1 MAGVKTTIKPYKLKP
16 SGDNLSRDDL
26 ATWQQVLLSHMRQAD
41 TWRPFLPGGGKAD
54 WVAAD
59 SGEEN
64 DGWTNGDKAAFQ
76 DFLTCLATFSPTGF
90 NETIKRESTS
100 FTWVIDLI
108 KSTFELKTRGEHF
121 LALEDLKFD
130 FSKGFT
136 YQQAYME
143 VKDFVCASLLN
154 DGDRFEGKAL
164 PRKEILSPVAKN
176 FITKEWLL
184 KIDPRLPKHIRDT
197 RGHLFTD
204 DKPTLSC
211 NQRVIC
217 DQIPTMLAELDGKS
231 DSGSQDVSIGYVPA
245 NRRGAFRPRGRGL
258 LRGAGSQRGHYFTP
272 PRAWPAP
279 ARGSTISG
287 CQRCLEATPRRYD
300 AAKTHATND
309 CIWPPNNPSTFRQ
322 RPGFRVVYVPETED
336 QSEAAT
342 EEYYG
347 EQFAHIPQFYPEAS
361 IEEIFY
367 NEDSENKSSSSYVK
381 PFINEPTNVAIQ
393 ALPVRKVQTV
403 SANINNKVETLT
415 IDSGSEGNCM
425 REDICQK
432 LGLSVVPLDADDSS
446 VPTQAD
452 GQSPL
457 DIVGQTE
464 FIAKRGNIEFFWKG
478 YVATSLS
485 ANILCGGPFMER
497 NQIVQELHN
506 NRLKVGKHYL
516 QENSPFRPTPDPEI
530 SIANISKVQTVQPKI
545 LIGENVPR
553 LIREKLEIIH
563 REHEQVF
570 NGDLSGGY
578 NGYSGNHTVNFNF
591 KGGIPPTPNYDSRP
605 PYFSTQDQILLQAK
619 IDELED
625 KGICVKVSDTDII
638 PKYAAPCMLAKKHS
652 ARDLEPGAYEK
663 LSTEEKLKY
672 NRFIL
677 CHNKL
682 SEHVDKLP
690 AKSNKLD
697 ETIRVVGSYEYVI
710 TTDLTDSFWQRHIA
724 EDKLP
729 YFAFHS
735 PFRGPYIFLRSTQG
749 LINQTEGLE
758 QLVSAI
764 LQDCVMSGWCQ
775 VLADNIYIMGHT
787 MEQTVKHWQIVL
799 QLLSANNIK
808 LSPKKTSCFPEK
820 LDLLGWTKQGKYL
833 VPDTHRQNV
842 LAKAPLPVTVH
853 QLRSYLGGYR
863 TFFRCKK
870 EMAHILKDL
879 EGFTALKKSTEKLQ
893 WTEDLKT
900 KFEESKK
907 KILQLEKLYLPKQDD
922 QLVMTS
928 DWSEKGL
935 SCTLWAMIENIP
947 HVVCRFSARL
957 DKTCE
962 RLLESSKVRPKTLPC
977 DGEMTAV
984 YVGIKSPAFS
994 AYIRASTKRTVCL
1007 VDNKPVVEAS
1017 KLIKDGKFSSS
1028 RVINNLMSALS
1039 EYNLE
1044 FQHLSSKM
1052 GHNLADDYASRNP
1065 AECEGKPECKTC
1077 SFIKDC
1083 EDLTIASLSFSV
1095 TEDSILGNVSQSSDL
1110 IQDIIKGVKSIP
1122 FNNRKAL
1129 KYLQDRDEDLLK
1141 VRDYLTSGKRP
1152 TAKNT
1157 KENKVKRYL
1166 RPSLR
1171 MTIAADG
1178 CLICTT
1184 RDKQSL
1190 NMRELIVIP
1199 EEVSVGLIYALHVNL
1214 NHPTPYQLQK
1224 ILDTKF
1230 FILDREKKV
1239 KSVSDSCTLCLSV
1252 AKIPREIETFKPNE
1266 IPDHPGQAFTVDIL
1280 RMDKRKVLVA
1290 VENFSGFVSTA
1301 FVCSEGANDLV
1312 NGIIQTV
1319 SPFRSSIT
1327 TNIRVD
1333 QAPGFKSLMKDSV
1346 ALKELNISLELGCA
1360 KNKNALSLV
1369 DRKIQELEVEIKKI
1383 SGNEKISTT
1392 ILAKATTF
1400 VNEKIRQQGLSAKEI
1415 LFSRDQFS
1423 QANLQLSDERIS
1435 EDVMKRRHIN
1445 NEFSARSKAQVN
1457 RKAEKVKVEK
1467 GNLVFLKQE
1476 GDKHHRRDLYFVLE
1490 ILPTENSLIV
1500 AKLLHA
1506 LSGNQSITFQ
1516 PHNITYKVKDTDVI
1530 LSPDQPSF
1538 HTQVDEDTD
1547 GEFYDED
1554 DDLPD
1559 IKPKNPHYP
1568 YEDFSDDEFELED
1581 NAEEEPEEHNNNEG
1595 EDESEYDSFSNDDY
1609 EDEADEE
1616 NSDSQDSSQ
1625 PEIQAESDQE
1635 NILQENI
1642 QSREL
1647 EINNLIDNQEDL
1659 GAAGVYDQQ
1668 NLDQNRQP
1676 RSGDIISFV
1685 HEDYWVTA
1693 KVKNKPRRN
1702 PNSHFYNI
1710 ELEDGTETGVELL
1723 PPTAD
1728 TVYSWTLLPES
1739 EWRPQQEQLR
1749 AAQCSA
1755 MGSKEPSPV
1764 SHIER
1769 REDLTSLYPEQQ
1781 IQSGRVYSLPST
1793 LPADPQLQ
1801 YQAPQAQHYPS
1812 PAWSREQHEEYMNI
1826 YNKILRSY
1834 RLNPNNPTD
1843 ENTAHFLVRDQLYVN
1858 QNSAFQKLK
1867 RAIFKR
1873 K

>member
-26 ATWQQVLLSHMRQAD
+26 ATWQQVLLSHMRQND
-41 TWRPFLPGGGKAD
+41 NWKPFLPGGGKQN

-59 SGEEN
+59 SGEVN
-64 DGWTNGDKAAFQ
+64 AGWTNDEKAAFEE
-76 DFLTCLATFSPTGF
+76 FLTCLATFSPTGF

-154 DGDRFEGKAL
+154 EGDRFEGRAL

-217 DQIPTMLAELDGKS
+217 DQIPTMLAELDGKT
-231 DSGSQDVSIGYVPA
+231 DSGSQDVSIGFVPA
-245 NRRGAFRPRGRGL
+245 YRRGASRSRGRGL
-258 LRGAGSQRGHYFTP
+258 FRGAGSMRGHYFTQ
-272 PRAWPAP
+272 PRALPPSVRGPA
-279 ARGSTISG
+279 ISG
-287 CQRCLEATPRRYD
+287 CQRCLEAIPRRYD

-309 CIWPPNNPSTFRQ
+309 CIWPPNNQSSFRP
-322 RPGFRVVYVPETED
+322 RPNFRVVYVPETEE

-347 EQFAHIPQFYPEAS
+347 DQFAHMAQFYPEAS
-361 IEEIFY
+361 IEEVFY
-367 NEDSENKSSSSYVK
+367 NEDSENKSSYPYVK
-381 PFINEPTNVAIQ
+381 PFIDQSQPTNVAIQ

-403 SANINNKVETLT
+403 SANINNKIETLT

-425 REDICQK
+425 RQDICQK
-432 LGLSVVPLDADDSS
+432 LGLPVVPLDADDSS

-464 FIAKRGNIEFFWKG
+464 FIATRGNIEFFWKG

-497 NQIVQELHN
+497 NEIVQELHN
-506 NRLKVGKHYL
+506 QRLYVGKHIL
-516 QENSPFRPTPDPEI
+516 QENSPFKPSPDPEI
-530 SIANISKVQTVQPKI
+530 SIANISKVSAVQPKI
-545 LIGENVPR
+545 LIGDNVPR
-553 LIREKLEIIH
+553 YIREKLEIIH
-563 REHEQVF
+563 KEHEQVF

-578 NGYSGNHTVNFNF
+578 NGHSGNHTVDFNF

-625 KGICVKVSDTDII
+625 KGICVKVADTEII

-697 ETIRVVGSYEYVI
+697 ETIRVVGSFEFVI

-775 VLADNIYIMGHT
+775 VLADNIYIMGHS
-787 MEQTVKHWQIVL
+787 MEQTVKHWQVVL

-820 LDLLGWTKQGKYL
+820 LDLLGWTKEGKYL
-833 VPDTHRQNV
+833 VPDSHRQNV
-842 LAKAPLPVTVH
+842 LAKAPLPVTVQ

-863 TFFRCKK
+863 TFFRCKS
-870 EMAHILKDL
+870 EMAQILKDL
-879 EGFTALKKSTEKLQ
+879 EGFAAAKRSSEKLA

-900 KFEESKK
+900 TFEESKR
-907 KILQLEKLYLPKQDD
+907 KILKLEKLYLPKPDD

-935 SCTLWAMIENIP
+935 SCTLWAMIDNNP
-947 HVVCRFSARL
+947 QVVCRFSAKL

-984 YVGIKSPAFS
+984 YVGIKSAAFS
-994 AYIRASTKRTVCL
+994 AFIRASNKRTVCL
-1007 VDNKPVVEAS
+1007 VDNKPVVEAA

-1028 RVINNLMSALS
+1028 RVINSLMSALS

-1052 GHNLADDYASRNP
+1052 GHNLADDYASRHP

-1095 TEDSILGNVSQSSDL
+1095 TGDSIIGNISESSDL
-1110 IQDIIKGVKSIP
+1110 IQDILKGVKTIP

-1129 KYLQDRDEDLLK
+1129 KYLQDKDEDLLK

-1157 KENKVKRYL
+1157 KENSVKRYL
-1166 RPSLR
+1166 RPSLQ
-1171 MTIAADG
+1171 MTIAGDG

-1184 RDKQSL
+1184 RDKKSL
-1190 NMRELIVIP
+1190 NTRELVVIP

-1224 ILDTKF
+1224 IIDTKF

-1239 KSVSDSCTLCLSV
+1239 KKISESCTLCLSV
-1252 AKIPREIETFKPNE
+1252 AKIPKEIETFKPNE

-1280 RMDKRKVLVA
+1280 RMDKRKILVA
-1290 VENFSGFVSTA
+1290 VENFSGFISTA
-1301 FVCSEGANDLV
+1301 FICSEGANDLV

-1327 TNIRVD
+1327 TSIRVD
-1333 QAPGFKSLMKDSV
+1333 QAPGFKSLMKDSA
-1346 ALKELNISLELGCA
+1346 ALKELNITLELGCA

-1369 DRKIQELEVEIKKI
+1369 DRKIQELEIEIKKI
-1383 SGNEKISTT
+1383 SGNEK
-1392 ILAKATTF
+1392 
-1400 VNEKIRQQGLSAKEI
+1400 N
-1415 LFSRDQFS
+1415 
-1423 QANLQLSDERIS
+1423 LSDNS
-1435 EDVMKRRHIN
+1435 CQGDDVC
-1445 NEFSARSKAQVN
+1445 E
-1457 RKAEKVKVEK
+1457 
-1467 GNLVFLKQE
+1467 
-1476 GDKHHRRDLYFVLE
+1476 
-1490 ILPTENSLIV
+1490 
-1500 AKLLHA
+1500 
-1506 LSGNQSITFQ
+1506 
-1516 PHNITYKVKDTDVI
+1516 
-1530 LSPDQPSF
+1530 
-1538 HTQVDEDTD
+1538 
-1547 GEFYDED
+1547 
-1554 DDLPD
+1554 
-1559 IKPKNPHYP
+1559 
-1568 YEDFSDDEFELED
+1568 
-1581 NAEEEPEEHNNNEG
+1581 
-1595 EDESEYDSFSNDDY
+1595 
-1609 EDEADEE
+1609 
-1616 NSDSQDSSQ
+1616 
-1625 PEIQAESDQE
+1625 
-1635 NILQENI
+1635 
-1642 QSREL
+1642 
-1647 EINNLIDNQEDL
+1647 
-1659 GAAGVYDQQ
+1659 
-1668 NLDQNRQP
+1668 
-1676 RSGDIISFV
+1676 
-1685 HEDYWVTA
+1685 
-1693 KVKNKPRRN
+1693 
-1702 PNSHFYNI
+1702 
-1710 ELEDGTETGVELL
+1710 
-1723 PPTAD
+1723 
-1728 TVYSWTLLPES
+1728 
-1739 EWRPQQEQLR
+1739 
-1749 AAQCSA
+1749 
-1755 MGSKEPSPV
+1755 
-1764 SHIER
+1764 
-1769 REDLTSLYPEQQ
+1769 
-1781 IQSGRVYSLPST
+1781 
-1793 LPADPQLQ
+1793 
-1801 YQAPQAQHYPS
+1801 
-1812 PAWSREQHEEYMNI
+1812 
-1826 YNKILRSY
+1826 
-1834 RLNPNNPTD
+1834 
-1843 ENTAHFLVRDQLYVN
+1843 
-1858 QNSAFQKLK
+1858 
-1867 RAIFKR
+1867 
-1873 K
+1873 

>member
-1 MAGVKTTIKPYKLKP
+1 MAGVKTSIKPYKLKP

-41 TWRPFLPGGGKAD
+41 TWKPFLPGGAKEN

-59 SGEEN
+59 SGEVN
-64 DGWTNGDKAAFQ
+64 DGWTNENKAAFE

-100 FTWVIDLI
+100 FNWVIDLI

-121 LALEDLKFD
+121 LGLDDLKFD

-217 DQIPTMLAELDGKS
+217 DQIPTMLAELDGKT

-245 NRRGAFRPRGRGL
+245 NRRGASRPRGRGL
-258 LRGAGSQRGHYFTP
+258 FRGAGSMRGHYFTQ
-272 PRAWPAP
+272 PRALPPPVRGPA
-279 ARGSTISG
+279 TSG

-309 CIWPPNNPSTFRQ
+309 CIWPPNNPSFRP
-322 RPGFRVVYVPETED
+322 RPNFRVVYVPETED

-342 EEYYG
+342 SEYYG

-367 NEDSENKSSSSYVK
+367 NEDPENKSYNSYVK
-381 PFINEPTNVAIQ
+381 PLIDDSLPTKIAFQ

-403 SANINNKVETLT
+403 SATINNKIETLT

-432 LGLSVVPLDADDSS
+432 LGLPVLPLDADDSS

-452 GQSPL
+452 GESPL

-464 FIAKRGNIEFFWKG
+464 FIAKRGNIDFFWKG

-485 ANILCGGPFMER
+485 AGILCGGPFMER
-497 NQIVQELHN
+497 NQIVQELHKQ
-506 NRLKVGKHYL
+506 RIVVGGKHIL
-516 QENSPFRPTPDPEI
+516 LENSPFKPTPDPEI
-530 SIANISKVQTVQPKI
+530 SIANISAVSGETPKI
-545 LIGENVPR
+545 LIGDKVPR
-553 LIREKLEIIH
+553 HIREKLDIIH
-563 REHEQVF
+563 REHKQVF

-578 NGYSGNHTVNFNF
+578 NGHSGNHDVNFNF
-591 KGGIPPTPNYDSRP
+591 KGGIPPTPNYDSQP

-625 KGICVKVSDTDII
+625 KGICVKVADTDII
-638 PKYAAPCMLAKKHS
+638 PKYAAPCMLVKKHS

-697 ETIRVVGSYEYVI
+697 ETIRVVGSFEYVI

-758 QLVSAI
+758 QLVSVI
-764 LQDCVMSGWCQ
+764 LQDCIMSGWCQ
-775 VLADNIYIMGHT
+775 VLADNIYIMGHS
-787 MEQTVKHWQIVL
+787 MEQTAKHWQLVL
-799 QLLSANNIK
+799 QLLSLNNIK

-820 LDLLGWTKQGKYL
+820 LDLLGWTKEGKYL

-842 LAKAPLPVTVH
+842 LAKAPLPVTVK

-863 TFFRCKK
+863 TYFRCKTD
-870 EMAHILKDL
+870 MAQTLKDL
-879 EGFTALKKSTEKLQ
+879 EEFQASKKSSEKLQ

-907 KILQLEKLYLPKQDD
+907 KILQLDKLYLPKQDD

-947 HVVCRFSARL
+947 QVVCRFSVRL

-984 YVGIKSPAFS
+984 YVGIKSSAFS
-994 AYIRASTKRTVCL
+994 CFIRASNKRTVCL
-1007 VDNKPVVEAS
+1007 VDNKPVVEAA

-1077 SFIKDC
+1077 SFVKDC
-1083 EDLTIASLSFSV
+1083 EDLTIGSLSFSFN
-1095 TEDSILGNVSQSSDL
+1095 EDSILGNVSHSPDL
-1110 IQDIIKGVKSIP
+1110 IQDILKGVKSIP

-1129 KYLQDRDEDLLK
+1129 KYLQDKDEDLLK

-1157 KENKVKRYL
+1157 KENTVKRYL
-1166 RPSLR
+1166 RSSLKI
-1171 MTIAADG
+1171 TIAGDG

-1184 RDKQSL
+1184 RDKSL
-1190 NMRELIVIP
+1190 NMRELVVIP
-1199 EEVSVGLIYALHVNL
+1199 EEVSMGLIYALHVNL

-1224 ILDTKF
+1224 VLDTKF
-1230 FILDREKKV
+1230 FILDKEKKV
-1239 KSVSDSCTLCLSV
+1239 KQISESCTLCLSV

-1266 IPDHPGQAFTVDIL
+1266 MPDHPGQAFTVDIL
-1280 RMDKRKVLVA
+1280 RMDKRKILVA
-1290 VENFSGFVSTA
+1290 VENFSGFISTA
-1301 FVCSEGANDLV
+1301 FLCSEGANDLV

-1327 TNIRVD
+1327 SSIRVD
-1333 QAPGFKSLMKDSV
+1333 QAPGFKSLMKDSP
-1346 ALKELNISLELGCA
+1346 ALKDLNISLELGCA

-1369 DRKIQELEVEIKKI
+1369 DKKIQELETEIKKI

-1392 ILAKATTF
+1392 VLAKATTF

-1423 QANLQLSDERIS
+1423 QANLRLNDDRIS
-1435 EDVMKRRHIN
+1435 EDVMERRHTN
-1445 NEFSARSKAQVN
+1445 NEYSARSKAQVN
-1457 RKAEKVKVEK
+1457 RKATKADVQK
-1467 GNLVFLKQE
+1467 GNVVFLKQE

-1490 ILPTENSLIV
+1490 ILPAENSLII

-1530 LSPDQPSF
+1530 LSPDQPNF
-1538 HTQVDEDTD
+1538 HTQVDEENFDD
-1547 GEFYDED
+1547 FYDDD
-1554 DDLPD
+1554 DDLP
-1559 IKPKNPHYP
+1559 IIQQRKPHYP
-1568 YEDFSDDEFELED
+1568 YEDVSDDEFEM
-1581 NAEEEPEEHNNNEG
+1581 EENIEEHLE
-1595 EDESEYDSFSNDDY
+1595 EIIDEESEYDSFSTDDY
-1609 EDEADEE
+1609 DEDADEE
-1616 NSDSQDSSQ
+1616 DSDSAQSENQ
-1625 PEIQAESDQE
+1625 VEPDQE
-1635 NILQENI
+1635 DILQENI
-1642 QSREL
+1642 QTREL
-1647 EINNLIDNQEDL
+1647 EIGNLIENQEDH
-1659 GAAGVYDQQ
+1659 GHDQQ
-1668 NLDQNRQP
+1668 ENLDQHRQP
-1676 RSGDIISFV
+1676 RQGDIISFV
-1685 HEDYWVTA
+1685 YQDYWTTA
-1693 KVKNKPRRN
+1693 KIKNKPRKN

-1710 ELEDGTETGVELL
+1710 EFEDGTATGVELF
-1723 PPTAD
+1723 PPTAE
-1728 TVYSWTLLPES
+1728 TVYSWTLLPQS
-1739 EWRPQQEQLR
+1739 AWRPQQEQLR
-1749 AAQCSA
+1749 AAQCAA
-1755 MGSKEPSPV
+1755 MESKEPSPV
-1764 SHIER
+1764 SNSEQ
-1769 REDLTSLYPEQQ
+1769 REEPSLLYPEQQ

-1793 LPADPQLQ
+1793 VPADTLLQ
-1801 YQAPQAQHYPS
+1801 HQSPEAQHHPPS
-1812 PAWSREQHEEYMNI
+1812 AWSKEKRDNYWRI
-1826 YNKILRSY
+1826 YQKIIRDY
-1834 RLNPNNPTD
+1834 GLNTQNPTD
-1843 ENTAHFLVRDQLYVN
+1843 ENTAHLLVRNQLFIDN
-1858 QNSAFQKLK
+1858 NSTFQKLK
-1867 RAIFKR
+1867 RTILK
-1873 K
+1873 KK